1 MRKDVKLGEN
11 DGPVT
16 LGMARGLK
24 ISIRSQHRF
33 SGSEEVEHPLV
44 EQP

>member
-1 MRKDVKLGEN
+1 MRKDVKLGGN

-16 LGMARGLK
+16 LGMVQGRK
-24 ISIRSQHRF
+24 ISIRSQSRF
-33 SGSEEVEHPLV
+33 SGSEEVEHALV